1 MLNRLRRCPSPQRLL
16 DYARRHA
23 GVWVARHVQR
33 CPKCRQE
40 LERLYRE
47 EELVALWADRADDVD
62 EATRTRLLLRCRE
75 IAREVGAERLG
86 DRPPVRTRGNGR
98 DRASASQGGSTAS

>member
-1 MLNRLRRCPSPQRLL
+1 MLNWFRRCPSPQRLL

-40 LERLYRE
+40 LERLYQE
-47 EELVALWADRADDVD
+47 EELVALWAGKDDEVD
-62 EATRTRLLLRCRE
+62 ESTRTRLLLRCQQV
-75 IAREVGAERLG
+75 AREVGVEQLG
-86 DRPPVRTRGNGR
+86 DRPPVRSRRNGR
-98 DRASASQGGSTAS
+98 RPDGGPSVRGQ